1 MENRMLVIPAIDI
14 RGGRCVRLRQGDY
27 ARETVFGDDPVA
39 MARQWVEQGAEMLHL
54 VDLDGA
60 KAGRPVNTQVIANIV
75 RAAGV
80 PCQLGGGLRTDEGV
94 RQALDLGVSRA
105 IIGTAAVR
113 NPDWF
118 AKLAA
123 SHPGRI
129 ALGLDAKNGNV
140 AMEGWLDIAETTA
153 IDLAA
158 QFRDLPLAAVI
169 YTDIS
174 RDGMMAGP
182 NFDATEALSRSL
194 PIPVIASG
202 GVTTVEDV
210 FELQR
215 RRIRACILGRT
226 IYEGTIQLPQLLSQ
240 LRSRRGDSAE
250 PATVS

>member
-1 MENRMLVIPAIDI
+1 
-14 RGGRCVRLRQGDY
+14 
-27 ARETVFGDDPVA
+27 
-39 MARQWVEQGAEMLHL
+39 MARQWIEQGAEMLHL

-60 KAGRPVNTQVIANIV
+60 KAGTPVNTDVIADIV
-75 RAAGV
+75 RTTKV

-94 RQALDLGVSRA
+94 QQALDLGVSRA

-113 NPDWF
+113 NPEWF
-118 AKLAA
+118 ARLAD

-129 ALGLDAKNGNV
+129 ALGLDAKDGKV
-140 AMEGWLDIAETTA
+140 ATEGWLDVAETTA
-153 IDLAA
+153 VELAA
-158 QFRDLPLAAVI
+158 RFRDLPLAAVI

-182 NFDATEALSRSL
+182 NFDATEALARSL
-194 PIPVIASG
+194 PILVVASG
-202 GVTTVEDV
+202 GVTTAEDV

-215 RRIRACILGRT
+215 RGIGACILGRT

-240 LRSRRGDSAE
+240 LRARRGDTAE